1 MNIGFNFKS
10 PAALDSIFYSFSFY
24 FLSIIFYFLHSV
36 RVSLSLLSIK
46 NCEITIFD
54 LTFLNYMKDMCTNIY
69 THTHISFLVFSLLT
83 DVYVLS
89 RVWLCATPETEAH
102 QVPLSMEFLGKNT
115 RVGCYSLLQGI
126 FPTQGSNLHLSHLLH
141 WQENSLPLCYL
152 GSPLLKY
159 AFIYLYIAFS
169 VCQNHDKLG
178 SLNLDY
184 KHLLRNS

>member
-1 MNIGFNFKS
+1 
-10 PAALDSIFYSFSFY
+10 
-24 FLSIIFYFLHSV
+24 
-36 RVSLSLLSIK
+36 
-46 NCEITIFD
+46 
-54 LTFLNYMKDMCTNIY
+54 
-69 THTHISFLVFSLLT
+69 
-83 DVYVLS
+83 
-89 RVWLCATPETEAH
+89 
-102 QVPLSMEFLGKNT
+102 MEFLGKNT

-178 SLNLDY
+178 SSNLDY
-184 KHLLRNS
+184 KHLLRNSQHKNFTSMAFNCSYQDFETLKPSIDFSSSAMKVLNDIFLHKAVLSTLKIWCFVEPPSLMI

>member
-1 MNIGFNFKS
+1 MNIGFNYKS
-10 PAALDSIFYSFSFY
+10 PAALASI
-24 FLSIIFYFLHSV
+24 
-36 RVSLSLLSIK
+36 RVSLSLSPFYQKLW
-46 NCEITIFD
+46 
-54 LTFLNYMKDMCTNIY
+54 NYHFWFNISKLHERRVQIY
-69 THTHISFLVFSLLT
+69 IHTHISFLVFSLLT
-83 DVYVLS
+83 DLYVLS

-159 AFIYLYIAFS
+159 AFIYIAFS